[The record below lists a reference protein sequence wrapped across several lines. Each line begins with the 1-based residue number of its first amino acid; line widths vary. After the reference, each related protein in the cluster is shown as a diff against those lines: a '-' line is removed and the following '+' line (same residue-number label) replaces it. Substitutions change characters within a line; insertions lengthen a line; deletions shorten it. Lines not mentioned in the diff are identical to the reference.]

1 MFRYN
6 RLKCRDCER
15 DDPKEKFKRYIRT
28 RIYNCLRNKN
38 KSKHLLILLKLQKI
52 NIFIKRYKKK
62 KIA

>member
-1 MFRYN
+1 MHLNFILNLLYH
-6 RLKCRDCER
+6 
-15 DDPKEKFKRYIRT
+15 
-28 RIYNCLRNKN
+28 RNKN